1 MKILIRSTSA
11 KRSERSMKN
20 PKRKHAGGAGEEEG
34 AKEGVRVRVRD
45 VEKAALRAIPGK
57 SSKLNPKSH
66 RKHLQMMPR
75 ALDNGCPAQAAL

>member
-75 ALDNGCPAQAAL
+75 ALDNGCPAKEAF